1 VVVYGGGNS
10 AMDAARTVPGI
21 EIEDHVVKV
30 GANMMTGHA
39 GIFAGGDMVP
49 AERTVTV
56 GIGHGKK
63 AARHID
69 AWLRGTEPVTPQ
81 RHELATFDKLNT
93 WYYSDA
99 LATVR
104 PQLAAAR
111 RRSTFG
117 PSTLG
122 TAWRDGQTCR
132 MHTADRF
139 FSIVD
144 PSSRRL
150 VGLCTGPDDDGSCPT
165 TAEGA
170 LPCEGRQVIPLRGTP
185 VDGLPFTVT
194 AAPSPVCPLAWIDSA
209 SSPKVR

>member
-1 VVVYGGGNS
+1 LQSDVADVVPSVSEGVRVDGHIE
-10 AMDAARTVPGI
+10 AQRARCVLIAGERRFPRRFRRSSF
-21 EIEDHVVKV
+21 
-30 GANMMTGHA
+30 GATWA
-39 GIFAGGDMVP
+39 G
-49 AERTVTV
+49 
-56 GIGHGKK
+56 
-63 AARHID
+63 
-69 AWLRGTEPVTPQ
+69 
-81 RHELATFDKLNT
+81 
-93 WYYSDA
+93 
-99 LATVR
+99 TVR
-104 PQLAAAR
+104 FVCSERSSSWLASR
-111 RRSTFG
+111 CPKPHDMG

-122 TAWRDGQTCR
+122 RALRDGQTCR

-144 PSSRRL
+144 PSRRRL
-150 VGLCTGPDDDGSCPT
+150 VGLCAGPDDDGSCPT